1 VLRSHGS
8 ANGEDHE
15 VEDIGQMK
23 TAALERAN
31 DFDEIGTEAGVLR
44 EAKGQIDEILPLT
57 CREGVEPTDG
67 ADFLDLVVELLHGGV
82 SFRA

>member
-1 VLRSHGS
+1 VLGRHGS

-23 TAALERAN
+23 TAALKRAN
-31 DFDEIGTEAGVLR
+31 DFNEIGTEPGVLR
-44 EAKGQIDEILPLT
+44 EARGQIDEILPLT

-67 ADFLDLVVELLHGGV
+67 TDLLDFVVELLHGGV